1 LEGKSKKIEELKRK
15 ISTKSLKKSSNMKF
29 TNLFGISGS
38 ETDRTD
44 RSTSRVNTTVFQ
56 EVSSKVSGL
65 LGRVFG
71 SKNKEPVCE
80 KVLPTE
86 FLNDLNLQT
95 LPNGQE
101 SPRESLGRG
110 DNRRSYTLR
119 NYKD

>member
-1 LEGKSKKIEELKRK
+1 MEGKSKKIEKLKRK
-15 ISTKSLKKSSNMKF
+15 ISTKSLKKSSNIRLA
-29 TNLFGISGS
+29 NLFGISGS